1 MRLAIADFIPYEEKA
16 RFCEDAE
23 TNTRDACATRKFRY
37 NPASMARLHE
47 YQGKAI
53 LAANGFKIPRG
64 RAALNPDDAVS
75 AAKEL
80 GGEVVI
86 KIQAW
91 TTGRAG
97 IGGVAFSKK
106 PDEVRDH
113 AKRMLEMKV
122 GQFPVEAVLV
132 EEKIDIAREFFLS
145 LAIDDAARA
154 PVIIFA
160 AGGGT
165 GIEERAA
172 STYRIPCD
180 VKSGPSDSVLNDA
193 ISGCGL
199 PKNQAKQLAES
210 VRKLFGAAKGVEAR
224 SLEINPL
231 VLTKSGEFVAADCR
245 VTIDDYAVARH
256 PELKIEI
263 AREFDH
269 PPTALERVAYAV
281 EQNDHRG
288 TFYFAQLATS
298 AAKDSKG
305 LAGFHGAG
313 GGGSMMSMDAIV
325 NAGFTIANFTDTSGN
340 PSASKVY
347 RAARIILA
355 QPDLVGYFGSGSGV
369 ASQEQYWSAY
379 GLAKAFWE
387 LDLDIPAV
395 IRLGGNTED
404 RAVDILQRMSKL
416 LHAPVEGYRKTDT
429 PAFIAERFSKLVANA
444 GGAKWKPRPPRT
456 PDFIRTKSAT
466 NFKVKGGRIWVDT
479 ARWPE
484 IRSFVEAQSSGLII
498 DRNGAPA
505 PALAPEEFATKDSE
519 LLMCSTECRMSGV
532 EGCYLQLDVP
542 GLDEIVGGAR

>member
-1 MRLAIADFIPYEEKA
+1 
-16 RFCEDAE
+16 
-23 TNTRDACATRKFRY
+23 
-37 NPASMARLHE
+37 MARLHE

-64 RAALNPDDAVS
+64 RAASTADEAAS
-75 AAKEL
+75 AANEL

-97 IGGVAFSKK
+97 IGGVAFAKG
-106 PDEVRDH
+106 PDDVRAH
-113 AKRMLEMKV
+113 AERMLSMKV
-122 GQFPVEAVLV
+122 SQFPVEAVLF
-132 EEKIDIAREFFLS
+132 EEKIDIGREFFLS
-145 LAIDDAARA
+145 FAIDDAARA

-165 GIEERAA
+165 GIEKRAA
-172 STYRIPCD
+172 SIRRIACD
-180 VKSGPSDSVLNDA
+180 VSSGPEASALNEAVDV
-193 ISGCGL
+193 CGL
-199 PKNQAKQLAES
+199 SQAHAEQLAES
-210 VRKLFGAAKGVEAR
+210 IRKLFAAARSVEAR

-245 VTIDDYAVARH
+245 ITIDDYAVARH
-256 PELKIEI
+256 PELGIEI

-269 PPTALERVAYAV
+269 PATPLERIAYAV

-288 TFYFAQLATS
+288 TFYFAQLATT
-298 AAKDSKG
+298 AAKGSKG
-305 LAGFHGAG
+305 LVGFHGAG

-404 RAVDILQRMSKL
+404 RAVDILRRASEL
-416 LHAPVEGYRKTDT
+416 LQAPVEGYRKADT
-429 PAFIAERFSKLVANA
+429 PAFIAERFAELVAA
-444 GGAKWKPRPPRT
+444 ADGAKWIPRAPRV
-456 PDFIRTKSAT
+456 PKFIKNSSAT
-466 NFKVKGGRIWVDT
+466 VFQVKNGRVWIDPGQWTEV
-479 ARWPE
+479 
-484 IRSFVEAQSSGLII
+484 RSAVETHSGGLIV
-498 DRNGAPA
+498 DRKGAPA
-505 PALAPEEFATKDSE
+505 RSLSEEEFATKDSE
-519 LLMCSTECRMSGV
+519 LLACDVECRLAGI
-532 EGCYLQLDVP
+532 EGFYLELDIP
-542 GLDEIVGGAR
+542 GLNDQIGGAH

>member
-1 MRLAIADFIPYEEKA
+1 
-16 RFCEDAE
+16 
-23 TNTRDACATRKFRY
+23 
-37 NPASMARLHE
+37 MARLHE

-64 RAALNPDDAVS
+64 RAASTADEAVVV
-75 AAKEL
+75 AKEL
-80 GGEVVI
+80 AADKKGAGVVI

-97 IGGVAFSKK
+97 IGGVAFAKK
-106 PDEVRDH
+106 PADVRGH
-113 AKRMLEMKV
+113 AARMLAMKV
-122 GQFPVEAVLV
+122 GQFAVEAVLV
-132 EEKIDIAREFFLS
+132 EEKIAIEREFFLS
-145 LAIDDAARA
+145 FAIDDAARG

-160 AGGGT
+160 GGGGS

-172 STYRIPCD
+172 STRRIACD
-180 VKSGPSDSVLNDA
+180 VNRGPLDSAVNEA
-193 ISGCGL
+193 VASCGL
-199 PKNQAKQLAES
+199 SPAHAAQLAES
-210 VRKLFGAAKGVEAR
+210 IQQLFIAARSVEAR

-231 VLTKSGEFVAADCR
+231 VLTKDGQFVAADCR
-245 VTIDDYAVARH
+245 ITIDDYAVARH

-281 EQNDHRG
+281 EQSDHRG
-288 TFYFAQLATS
+288 TFYFAQLATA
-298 AAKDSKG
+298 AAKNSKG
-305 LAGFHGAG
+305 LVGFHGAG

-355 QPDLVGYFGSGSGV
+355 QPDLAGYFGSGSGV

-416 LHAPVEGYRKTDT
+416 LRAYVEGYRKTDT
-429 PAFIAERFSKLVANA
+429 PAFIAERFAKVVAEA
-444 GGAKWKPRPPRT
+444 GGMKWKPRAPRT
-456 PDFIRTKSAT
+456 PKFIKDKFAT
-466 NFKVKGGRIWVDT
+466 QLPVKNGRLWIDKPK
-479 ARWPE
+479 WPR
-484 IRSFVEAQSSGLII
+484 IRRAVETHSGGLIV
-498 DRNGAPA
+498 DQKGAPA
-505 PALAPEEFATKDSE
+505 PSLPDEEFANKDSE
-519 LLMCSTECRMSGV
+519 LLACDVECRLAGV
-532 EGCYLQLDVP
+532 EGFYLELDIP
-542 GLDEIVGGAR
+542 GLDELIGGAR

>member
-1 MRLAIADFIPYEEKA
+1 
-16 RFCEDAE
+16 
-23 TNTRDACATRKFRY
+23 
-37 NPASMARLHE
+37 MARLHE

-53 LAANGFKIPRG
+53 LAENGFKIPRG
-64 RAALNPDDAVS
+64 QAASNADEAVA

-80 GGEVVI
+80 GAEVVV

-97 IGGVAFSKK
+97 IGGVAFAKK
-106 PDEVRDH
+106 PEDVRTH
-113 AKRMLEMKV
+113 AERMLAMKV
-122 GQFPVEAVLV
+122 GHFPVGSVLV
-132 EEKIDIAREFFLS
+132 EEKIDIDREFFLS
-145 LAIDDAARA
+145 FAIDDAASA
-154 PVIIFA
+154 PMIIFD

-172 STYRIPCD
+172 ATRRIPCD
-180 VKSGPSDSVLNDA
+180 VNRGPL
-193 ISGCGL
+193 GL
-199 PKNQAKQLAES
+199 ALDEAVASCELSANHAKQLNEAIRRLFAAARS
-210 VRKLFGAAKGVEAR
+210 VEGR

-231 VLTKSGEFVAADCR
+231 VLTKGGEFVAADCR
-245 VTIDDYAVARH
+245 MTIDDYAVARH
-256 PELKIEI
+256 PDLRIEI

-269 PPTALERVAYAV
+269 PPSALERIAYAV
-281 EQNDHRG
+281 EQSDHRG
-288 TFYFAQLATS
+288 TFYFAQLATA

-347 RAARIILA
+347 RASRIILA

-404 RAVDILQRMSKL
+404 RAVDILRATSEL
-416 LHAPVEGYRKTDT
+416 LRAPVEGYRKTDA
-429 PAFIAERFSKLVANA
+429 PAMIAERFAELVGS
-444 GGAKWKPRPPRT
+444 GGGTKWKPRAPRV
-456 PDFIRTKSAT
+456 PKFVKDPSAIMLP
-466 NFKVKGGRIWVDT
+466 VKGGRVWIDT
-479 ARWPE
+479 AKWPQ
-484 IRSFVEAQSSGLII
+484 IRGAVETHSGGLIV
-498 DRNGAPA
+498 DRGGAPVSSV
-505 PALAPEEFATKDSE
+505 PGEEFATKDSE
-519 LLMCSTECRMSGV
+519 LLACDVECRLGGV
-532 EGCYLQLDVP
+532 EGFYLELDIP
-542 GLDEIVGGAR
+542 GLDELIEGAR

>member
-1 MRLAIADFIPYEEKA
+1 
-16 RFCEDAE
+16 
-23 TNTRDACATRKFRY
+23 
-37 NPASMARLHE
+37 MARLHE
-47 YQGKAI
+47 SQGKAI

-64 RAALNPDDAVS
+64 RAASTIDEAV
-75 AAKEL
+75 ATAKQL
-80 GGEVVI
+80 GGQVVI

-97 IGGVAFSKK
+97 IGGVAFAKGSE
-106 PDEVRDH
+106 EVRDH
-113 AKRMLEMKV
+113 AARMLGMKV
-122 GQFPVEAVLV
+122 GQFPIEAVLV
-132 EEKIDIAREFFLS
+132 EEKIDIEREFFLS

-172 STYRIPCD
+172 ATRRITCD
-180 VKSGPSDSVLNDA
+180 VKRGPLNLTVSEA
-193 ISGCGL
+193 VASCGL
-199 PKNQAKQLAES
+199 SAAHAKELAES
-210 VRKLFGAAKGVEAR
+210 IRKLFGAARSVEAR

-231 VLTKSGEFVAADCR
+231 VLTKDGQFVAADCR
-245 VTIDDYAVARH
+245 ITIDDYAVGRH
-256 PELKIEI
+256 PELGIEI

-269 PPTALERVAYAV
+269 PPTPLERVAYAV

-288 TFYFAQLATS
+288 TFYFAQLATA

-305 LAGFHGAG
+305 LVGFHGAG

-325 NAGFTIANFTDTSGN
+325 NAGFIIANFTDTSGN

-404 RAVDILQRMSKL
+404 RAVDILQRMSGL
-416 LHAPVEGYRKTDT
+416 LRVPVEGYRKNDA
-429 PAFIAERFSKLVANA
+429 PATIAARFAELVGGAA
-444 GGAKWKPRPPRT
+444 GAKWKPRTPRVAKFVK
-456 PDFIRTKSAT
+456 DSSAT
-466 NFKVKGGRIWVDT
+466 MLPVKSGRVWIDT
-479 ARWPE
+479 AKWPE
-484 IRSFVEAQSSGLII
+484 IRPAVETHSSGLIV
-498 DRNGAPA
+498 DRGGAPVS
-505 PALAPEEFATKDSE
+505 ALSSEEFATKDSE
-519 LLMCSTECRMSGV
+519 LLACDVECRLAGI
-532 EGCYLQLDVP
+532 EGFYLELDIP
-542 GLDEIVGGAR
+542 GLNELIGGAR

>member
-1 MRLAIADFIPYEEKA
+1 
-16 RFCEDAE
+16 
-23 TNTRDACATRKFRY
+23 
-37 NPASMARLHE
+37 MARLHE

-64 RAALNPDDAVS
+64 RAAATADEAIA

-80 GGEVVI
+80 AGSPQDESVRLADKKNCEVVV

-97 IGGVAFSKK
+97 IGGVAFAKD
-106 PDEVRDH
+106 PDDVRAH
-113 AKRMLEMKV
+113 AARMLAMKV
-122 GQFPVEAVLV
+122 GQFPIEAVLV
-132 EEKIDIAREFFLS
+132 EEKIDIEREFFLS
-145 LAIDDAARA
+145 FAIDDAARA
-154 PVIIFA
+154 PMIIFA
-160 AGGGT
+160 AGGGS

-172 STYRIPCD
+172 ATRRIPCD
-180 VKSGPSDSVLNDA
+180 VNRGPLDSEVGEA
-193 ISGCGL
+193 VSSCGL
-199 PKNQAKQLAES
+199 SPAQAKQLAQS
-210 VRKLFGAAKGVEAR
+210 IQKLFDAARSVEAR

-231 VLTKSGEFVAADCR
+231 VLTKDGEFVAADCR
-245 VTIDDYAVARH
+245 ITIDDYAVVRH

-288 TFYFAQLATS
+288 TFYFAQLAT
-298 AAKDSKG
+298 AAPKDSKG
-305 LAGFHGAG
+305 LVGFHGAG

-347 RAARIILA
+347 RAARIILT
-355 QPDLVGYFGSGSGV
+355 QPDLIGYFGSGSGV

-404 RAVDILQRMSKL
+404 RAVDILQRMSQL
-416 LHAPVEGYRKTDT
+416 LRAPIEGYRKTDA
-429 PAFIAERFSKLVANA
+429 PAMIAGRFADLVASA
-444 GGAKWKPRPPRT
+444 GGTKWKPRAPRI
-456 PDFIRTKSAT
+456 PKFVKNKSAT
-466 NFKVKGGRIWVDT
+466 ELPVKNGRVWIDTAKWSRDGGIHRAVETHSGGLIVDT
-479 ARWPE
+479 
-484 IRSFVEAQSSGLII
+484 
-498 DRNGAPA
+498 NGTPA
-505 PALAPEEFATKDSE
+505 PLSGEDFANKDSE
-519 LLMCSTECRMSGV
+519 LLACDVECRLAGV
-532 EGCYLQLDVP
+532 DGFYLELDVP
-542 GLDEIVGGAR
+542 GLDELIGDAR

>member
-1 MRLAIADFIPYEEKA
+1 
-16 RFCEDAE
+16 
-23 TNTRDACATRKFRY
+23 
-37 NPASMARLHE
+37 MARLHE

-53 LAANGFKIPRG
+53 LEANGFKIPRG
-64 RAALNPDDAVS
+64 RAVSTADQAVE

-80 GGEVVI
+80 TASKKGGEVVV

-97 IGGVAFSKK
+97 IGGVAFARRTA
-106 PDEVRDH
+106 DVRGH
-113 AKRMLEMKV
+113 AARMLAMKV

-132 EEKIDIAREFFLS
+132 EEKIDVGREFFLS
-145 LAIDDAARA
+145 FAIDDAARA

-160 AGGGT
+160 AGGGS

-172 STYRIPCD
+172 STRRIVCD
-180 VKSGPSDSVLNDA
+180 VKRGPLESAVSEA
-193 ISGCGL
+193 AASCGL
-199 PKNQAKQLAES
+199 APAQAAQLAES
-210 VRKLFGAAKGVEAR
+210 MQKLFVAARSVEAR

-231 VLTKSGEFVAADCR
+231 VLTKDGQFVAADCR

-256 PELKIEI
+256 PELGIEI

-269 PPTALERVAYAV
+269 PPTALERAAYAV

-288 TFYFAQLATS
+288 TFYFAQLATI

-305 LAGFHGAG
+305 LVGFHGAG

-347 RAARIILA
+347 RACRIILA

-404 RAVDILQRMSKL
+404 RAVDILQRMSKFL
-416 LHAPVEGYRKTDT
+416 RAPVEGYRKTDA
-429 PAFIAERFSKLVANA
+429 PATIAARFAELVAGAA
-444 GGAKWKPRPPRT
+444 GTKWKPRAPRV
-456 PDFIRTKSAT
+456 PQFVKSSKAT
-466 NFKVKGGRIWVDT
+466 MLPVKGGRVWIDI
-479 ARWPE
+479 AHWPQF
-484 IRSFVEAQSSGLII
+484 RAAVETHSGGLIV
-498 DRNGAPA
+498 DREGAPS
-505 PALAPEEFATKDSE
+505 PSLPNEEFANKDSE
-519 LLMCSTECRMSGV
+519 LLACDVECRLAQV
-532 EGCYLQLDVP
+532 EGFYLELDIP
-542 GLDEIVGGAR
+542 GLDELVLRKVDASAPVTVGGGH

>member
-1 MRLAIADFIPYEEKA
+1 
-16 RFCEDAE
+16 
-23 TNTRDACATRKFRY
+23 
-37 NPASMARLHE
+37 MARLHE

-64 RAALNPDDAVS
+64 RPAFTADEAMAIAREFDS
-75 AAKEL
+75 
-80 GGEVVI
+80 EVVI

-97 IGGVAFSKK
+97 IGGVAFARK
-106 PDEVRDH
+106 PADVRGH
-113 AKRMLEMKV
+113 ADRMLAMKV

-132 EEKIDIAREFFLS
+132 EEKIAIDREFFLS
-145 LAIDDAARA
+145 FAIDDAARA
-154 PVIIFA
+154 PMIIFA
-160 AGGGT
+160 AGGGS

-172 STYRIPCD
+172 STKRIACD
-180 VKSGPSDSVLNDA
+180 VKSGPAGSAASEA
-193 ISGCGL
+193 ASSCGL
-199 PKNQAKQLAES
+199 SKEHSAQLAEAIK
-210 VRKLFGAAKGVEAR
+210 KLFAAARSVEAR

-231 VLTKSGEFVAADCR
+231 VLTKNGEFVAADCR
-245 VTIDDYAVARH
+245 LTIDDYAVARH

-269 PPTALERVAYAV
+269 PPTELERAAYAV

-288 TFYFAQLATS
+288 TFYFAQLAT
-298 AAKDSKG
+298 AAPKDSKG
-305 LAGFHGAG
+305 LVGFHGAG

-347 RAARIILA
+347 RASRIILA

-404 RAVDILQRMSKL
+404 RAVDILRRMSKL
-416 LHAPVEGYRKTDT
+416 LRAPIEGYRKTDP
-429 PAFIAERFSKLVANA
+429 PAMIAGRFAELVAGA
-444 GGAKWKPRPPRT
+444 GGTKWKPRAPRV
-456 PDFIRTKSAT
+456 PKFVKEKSAT
-466 NFKVKGGRIWVDT
+466 NLPVKGGRVWIDT
-479 ARWPE
+479 KAMATDFPRRRDPFRR
-484 IRSFVEAQSSGLII
+484 INHRSRRRSRRHIA
-498 DRNGAPA
+498 
-505 PALAPEEFATKDSE
+505 
-519 LLMCSTECRMSGV
+519 
-532 EGCYLQLDVP
+532 
-542 GLDEIVGGAR
+542 

>member
-1 MRLAIADFIPYEEKA
+1 
-16 RFCEDAE
+16 
-23 TNTRDACATRKFRY
+23 
-37 NPASMARLHE
+37 MARLHE

-53 LAANGFKIPRG
+53 LAENGFKIPRG
-64 RAALNPDDAVS
+64 RAASTADEAVS
-75 AAKEL
+75 VAKEL
-80 GGEVVI
+80 LDQKGSEVVI

-97 IGGVAFSKK
+97 IGGVAFAKK
-106 PDEVRDH
+106 PDVARGH
-113 AKRMLEMKV
+113 AARMLEMKV

-132 EEKIDIAREFFLS
+132 EEKIAIDREFFLS
-145 LAIDDAARA
+145 FAIDDATRA
-154 PVIIFA
+154 PTIIFA
-160 AGGGT
+160 PGGGT

-172 STYRIPCD
+172 STRRLACD
-180 VKSGPSDSVLNDA
+180 VTRGPEDSTVA
-193 ISGCGL
+193 EATASCGL
-199 PKNQAKQLAES
+199 SSTQATQLADS
-210 VRKLFGAAKGVEAR
+210 IRKLFTAARKVEAR

-231 VLTKSGEFVAADCR
+231 VLTKDGQFVAADCR
-245 VTIDDYAVARH
+245 ITIDDYAVARH

-269 PPTALERVAYAV
+269 PPTPLERIAYAI
-281 EQNDHRG
+281 EQSDHRG
-288 TFYFAQLATS
+288 TFYFAQLAT
-298 AAKDSKG
+298 AALQGSKG
-305 LAGFHGAG
+305 LVGFHGAG

-416 LHAPVEGYRKTDT
+416 LRAPIEGYRKTDA
-429 PAFIAERFSKLVANA
+429 PATIAQRFAELVAGA
-444 GGAKWKPRPPRT
+444 GGRKWTPRRQRMPNFVHTPSAKAIP
-456 PDFIRTKSAT
+456 
-466 NFKVKGGRIWVDT
+466 VKGGRVWIDT

-484 IRSFVEAQSSGLII
+484 IRGFVETQSGGLIV
-498 DRNGAPA
+498 DRGDAPFVTL
-505 PALAPEEFATKDSE
+505 PADEFATKDSE
-519 LLMCSTECRMSGV
+519 LLACSV
-532 EGCYLQLDVP
+532 ESRLNGIEGFYLELEVP
-542 GLDEIVGGAR
+542 GLDELTGGAR

>member
-1 MRLAIADFIPYEEKA
+1 
-16 RFCEDAE
+16 
-23 TNTRDACATRKFRY
+23 
-37 NPASMARLHE
+37 MARLHE

-53 LAANGFKIPRG
+53 LAANGFKIPCG
-64 RAALNPDDAVS
+64 RAASTADEAV
-75 AAKEL
+75 AVAKEL

-97 IGGVAFSKK
+97 IGGVAFAKK
-106 PDEVRDH
+106 PDEVRAH
-113 AKRMLEMKV
+113 AARMLAMKV

-132 EEKIDIAREFFLS
+132 EEKIDIDREFFLS
-145 LAIDDAARA
+145 FAIDDAARA
-154 PVIIFA
+154 PVIIFS
-160 AGGGT
+160 AGGGS
-165 GIEERAA
+165 GIEDRAA
-172 STYRIPCD
+172 TTRRITCD
-180 VKSGPSDSVLNDA
+180 VKSGPLDPEVSEASVASGLSKKHAAQLADA
-193 ISGCGL
+193 I
-199 PKNQAKQLAES
+199 Q
-210 VRKLFGAAKGVEAR
+210 KLFTAARSVEAR

-245 VTIDDYAVARH
+245 ITIDDYAVVRH

-281 EQNDHRG
+281 EQSDHRG
-288 TFYFAQLATS
+288 TFYFAQLATA

-305 LAGFHGAG
+305 LVGFHGAG

-387 LDLDIPAV
+387 LDLNIPTV

-416 LHAPVEGYRKTDT
+416 LLAPVEGYRKTDA
-429 PAFIAERFSKLVANA
+429 PAFIAARFAELVANA
-444 GGAKWKPRPPRT
+444 GGTKWKPRVQRM
-456 PDFIRTKSAT
+456 PDFVRSSSAKA
-466 NFKVKGGRIWVDT
+466 FPVKGGRVWIDI

-484 IRSFVEAQSSGLII
+484 IRGFVESQTGGLIV
-498 DRNGAPA
+498 DRANAPFVTL
-505 PALAPEEFATKDSE
+505 PSEEFATKDSE
-519 LLMCSTECRMSGV
+519 LLACSV
-532 EGCYLQLDVP
+532 ESRLAGIEGFYLELEIP
-542 GLDEIVGGAR
+542 GLDKSIGGAR

>member
-1 MRLAIADFIPYEEKA
+1 
-16 RFCEDAE
+16 
-23 TNTRDACATRKFRY
+23 
-37 NPASMARLHE
+37 MARLHE

-64 RAALNPDDAVS
+64 RAVSNPDDAVI

-80 GGEVVI
+80 GGQVVT

-97 IGGVAFSKK
+97 LGGVAF
-106 PDEVRDH
+106 
-113 AKRMLEMKV
+113 AKRPADVRGHAARMLSMKV

-145 LAIDDAARA
+145 FAIDDAARA

-160 AGGGT
+160 TGGGS

-172 STYRIPCD
+172 STRRIACD
-180 VKSGPSDSVLNDA
+180 VQSGPIDSELNKAVD
-193 ISGCGL
+193 SCGL
-199 PKNQAKQLAES
+199 SQPQAKQMADS
-210 VRKLFGAAKGVEAR
+210 IRRLFVAARSVEAR

-231 VLTKSGEFVAADCR
+231 VLTKGGEFVAADCR
-245 VTIDDYAVARH
+245 ITIDDYAVARH

-269 PPTALERVAYAV
+269 PPTELERVAYAV

-288 TFYFAQLATS
+288 TFYFAQLAT
-298 AAKDSKG
+298 AASKDSKG
-305 LAGFHGAG
+305 LVGFHGAG

-387 LDLDIPAV
+387 LDLDIPSV

-404 RAVDILQRMSKL
+404 RAVEILQRMSKL
-416 LHAPVEGYRKTDT
+416 LGARIEGYRKTDA
-429 PAFIAERFSKLVANA
+429 PAAIANRFAELVAESK
-444 GGAKWKPRPPRT
+444 GKKWKPRAPRI
-456 PDFIRTKSAT
+456 PQFVKSKSAAK
-466 NFKVKGGRIWVDT
+466 FEVKNGRVWIDNT
-479 ARWPE
+479 MWPL
-484 IRSFVEAQSSGLII
+484 IRSAIETHSGGLII
-498 DRNGAPA
+498 DCADAPA
-505 PALAPEEFATKDSE
+505 IELPAEEFATKDSE
-519 LLMCSTECRMSGV
+519 LVACDVECRLAGID
-532 EGCYLQLDVP
+532 GFYLELDVP
-542 GLDEIVGGAR
+542 GLDKLIGGAR